1 MIISKWV
8 WFEIVLLVSACILS
22 LWSWPIILSYREDC
36 FFVYVVC
43 SKNFAA
49 NFGEIGTNIKEL
61 MEEFQRKSHQQGKV
75 ESIADM
81 KKFIGE

>member
-1 MIISKWV
+1 MLSRGPV
-8 WFEIVLLVSACILS
+8 FIVCL
-22 LWSWPIILSYREDC
+22 
-36 FFVYVVC
+36 
-43 SKNFAA
+43 KNFAA